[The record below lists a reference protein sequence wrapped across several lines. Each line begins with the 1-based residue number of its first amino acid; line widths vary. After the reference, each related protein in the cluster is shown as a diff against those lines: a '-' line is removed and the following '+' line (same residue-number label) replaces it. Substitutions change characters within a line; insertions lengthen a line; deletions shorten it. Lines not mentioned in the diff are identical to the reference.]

1 MRLGLGLGIL
11 ATAPTLGEPMVSY
24 LFLDGNSL
32 RSRIGRVAKRYA
44 NGADLSVN
52 WWGPLGGHK
61 KVFYYDAVPVR
72 LSGETED
79 DYSTRIRPI
88 VELHAKISSIGGYR
102 VNEGDARFRSG
113 RGQEQKKVDVMIAVD
128 MLTHTIRKNMAEAS
142 LLAGD
147 VDFRPLLDAVVRE
160 GMFVTLIYPPDATGE
175 ELKGAADAGRPL
187 SVQLIYEWLD
197 QPSQQLIGPIPQVS
211 RRNSL
216 DVANAVLIDKCGANN
231 EISLLH
237 ELTNDTVK
245 VYVPADD
252 GGYVELANA
261 RWTNTQ
267 KLAWDDHKIELP
279 ERLPN
284 HFHELLA

>member
-1 MRLGLGLGIL
+1 
-11 ATAPTLGEPMVSY
+11 MVSY

-32 RSRIGRVAKRYA
+32 RSRVSRVAKRYA
-44 NGADLSVN
+44 GGAELAIN

-72 LSGETED
+72 LPKETEE
-79 DYSTRIRPI
+79 DYSDRVRPI

-128 MLTHTIRKNMAEAS
+128 MLTHTIRKNMTEAS

-175 ELKGAADAGRPL
+175 ELKGAADARRAL
-187 SVQLIYEWLD
+187 SIQLIYEWLD
-197 QPSQQLIGPIPQVS
+197 KPSQNRVGTIPQAS
-211 RRNSL
+211 KRSSL
-216 DVANAVLIDKCGANN
+216 DVANAVLIGKCGTDD
-231 EISLLH
+231 EISLFH

-245 VYVPADD
+245 VYAPADD
-252 GGYVELANA
+252 GTYLELANA

-267 KLAWDDHKIELP
+267 MFAWDDHQIELP
-279 ERLPN
+279 ERLPDE
-284 HFHELLA
+284 FHELLA